1 MNETSQTFVFHFA
14 KFTSYELLLESCI
27 RRESEGLRLLL
38 MVWKTSLLAPLM
50 KVVRL
55 RIPFEVRD
63 WEGREKLIYRGAE
76 VWRENDSGLKNQER

>member
-1 MNETSQTFVFHFA
+1 
-14 KFTSYELLLESCI
+14 
-27 RRESEGLRLLL
+27 

-63 WEGREKLIYRGAE
+63 WEGIEKLIYRGAE